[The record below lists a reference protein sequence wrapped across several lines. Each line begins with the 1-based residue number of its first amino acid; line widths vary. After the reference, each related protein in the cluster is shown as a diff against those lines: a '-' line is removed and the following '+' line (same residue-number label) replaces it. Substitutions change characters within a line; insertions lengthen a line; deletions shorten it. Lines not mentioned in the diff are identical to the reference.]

1 HGRGRGSALTT
12 PDLPRTAMLR
22 RPQGTLYGRNTTG
35 GALNTLSQDPGDR
48 MEGWVAGRIGS
59 YNEHEISG
67 ALNVPVDDTLSI
79 RGAFQHSQNDG
90 YFRSNFTNEKLL
102 DNNTDV
108 ARLKI
113 RWQPS
118 DNLTFLLSGDY
129 SKITG

>member
-1 HGRGRGSALTT
+1 ALTT
-12 PDLPRTAMLR
+12 LDLARIEVLR
-22 RPQGTLYGRNTTG
+22 GPQGTLFGRNTTG
-35 GALNTLSQDPGDR
+35 GALNIVSQDPVDR

-67 ALNVPVDDTLSI
+67 ALNVPVVPVDDTLSI

-118 DNLTFLLSGDY
+118 DNLTFLLS
-129 SKITG
+129 